1 MGLSLGWLLLL
12 GGTLGTIRVLRA
24 KTFSWMNN
32 VDTVIAEEDR
42 KKEAPMTSARR
53 WILVAICLGLAIY
66 GGIRVQQDRGWNPFH
81 KGGVSAP
88 SSEH

>member
-12 GGTLGTIRVLRA
+12 GGALGAIRVLRA
-24 KTFSWMNN
+24 KTFSWMND

-42 KKEAPMTSARR
+42 KQEVPMTAARR
-53 WILVAICLGLAIY
+53 WILIAICVGLAVY
-66 GGIRVQQDRGWNPFH
+66 GGIRVQQDRAWNPFH
-81 KGGVSAP
+81 KGGVNAP